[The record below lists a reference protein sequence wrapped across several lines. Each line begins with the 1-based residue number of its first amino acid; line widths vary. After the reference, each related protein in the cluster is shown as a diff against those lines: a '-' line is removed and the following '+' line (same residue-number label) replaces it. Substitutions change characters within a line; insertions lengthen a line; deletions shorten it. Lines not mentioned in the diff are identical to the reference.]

1 MPLPYVCVLERESL
15 ETVDPQREKWA
26 FSKSRKNRREE
37 KQELRHARK
46 LIRLSRAVVPRGRY
60 VEREKFRGPK
70 VSCCL
75 FLGKTNTN
83 SLNISRRPT
92 LDYAQTKSTVCR
104 KKNCLVHTMLPLI
117 AQLLAL
123 YCYFHNNLNHSVDA
137 HCQRKPLG
145 YITRKEVGK
154 WRFLAKVA

>member
-1 MPLPYVCVLERESL
+1 MPLISRPYVCVLERESL

-37 KQELRHARK
+37 KQEPRHARK
-46 LIRLSRAVVPRGRY
+46 LIRLSSAVVPRGRN
-60 VEREKFRGPK
+60 VEREKFKGPK

-117 AQLLAL
+117 GRTPLLFPQQSQPFCGRAL
-123 YCYFHNNLNHSVDA
+123 PTQATWLYNSE
-137 HCQRKPLG
+137 KS
-145 YITRKEVGK
+145 GK
-154 WRFLAKVA
+154 MAFPC